1 MADGRSRGNLINENQ
16 VAGGCLPPSPASFGL
31 AFFMSAGP
39 FFLLSL
45 EAKTEPKRRN
55 SFSSATNLK
64 AASPL
69 AFDDTSQCGGQGSIS
84 PTVTKRRSVFTKS
97 QLTMKRE
104 KLTLT
109 GMRLN
114 ALALCVLASAVLP
127 SLSLAQ
133 EVPVFAIT
141 PVESTITF
149 NVSASVAIKGTFDK
163 WDATLTFTSPDVTT
177 GVLDVKIRA
186 ATVDTGSGLKNSKL
200 KSKDFFDVNNNP
212 LITFRSTKLVQSGPD
227 TFEVDGD
234 FTIRG
239 VTRSEKLTLT
249 VSGKGTGSGQISGTL
264 YFDRK
269 DYGMNSGIPFIKIA
283 DRVEVT
289 VALKAKRVS
298 GPPVVFK
305 Q

>member
-1 MADGRSRGNLINENQ
+1 
-16 VAGGCLPPSPASFGL
+16 
-31 AFFMSAGP
+31 
-39 FFLLSL
+39 
-45 EAKTEPKRRN
+45 
-55 SFSSATNLK
+55 
-64 AASPL
+64 
-69 AFDDTSQCGGQGSIS
+69 
-84 PTVTKRRSVFTKS
+84 
-97 QLTMKRE
+97 
-104 KLTLT
+104 
-109 GMRLN
+109 MRLT

-141 PVESTITF
+141 PTESTITF
-149 NVSASVAIKGTFDK
+149 NVAASVAIKGTFDK

-177 GVLDVKIRA
+177 GVLDVKIQA
-186 ATVDTGSGLKNSKL
+186 ATVDTGSGMKNSKL

-239 VTRSEKLTLT
+239 VTRSEKLTLA

-283 DRVEVT
+283 NRVEVT